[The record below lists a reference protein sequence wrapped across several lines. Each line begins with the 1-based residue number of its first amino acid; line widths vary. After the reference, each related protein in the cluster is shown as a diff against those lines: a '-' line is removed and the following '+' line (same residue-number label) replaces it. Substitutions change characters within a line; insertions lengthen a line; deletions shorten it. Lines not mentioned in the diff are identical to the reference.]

1 MISSYKMS
9 LHLSCYESCLVSVFH
24 SSMKNN
30 LNAIFSCN
38 HESLIFASN
47 KTDFTSYYYDIQ
59 KQLCIYQNNVKQ
71 FDLHSTVILFL
82 IMDKNL
88 LLSVFLVIVCLPNA
102 SKCINDLLSM
112 KKIHH
117 KDQSSISF
125 RKTL

>member
-9 LHLSCYESCLVSVFH
+9 LHLSCYESSLVSVFH

-30 LNAIFSCN
+30 FNAIFSCN

-47 KTDFTSYYYDIQ
+47 KSDFTSYYYYIQ

-88 LLSVFLVIVCLPNA
+88 LLSVFLGIVCLPNA
-102 SKCINDLLSM
+102 
-112 KKIHH
+112 
-117 KDQSSISF
+117 
-125 RKTL
+125 